1 MGLTTW
7 KNSPDEKILK
17 RDVTVAKNY
26 LTREELSELNSV
38 WLTCTWIMLKI
49 RPEDTDPCHER
60 LDR

>member
-7 KNSPDEKILK
+7 KNSPDGKILK
-17 RDVTVAKNY
+17 SDATVAKNY

-38 WLTCTWIMLKI
+38 VNMYLDYAEN